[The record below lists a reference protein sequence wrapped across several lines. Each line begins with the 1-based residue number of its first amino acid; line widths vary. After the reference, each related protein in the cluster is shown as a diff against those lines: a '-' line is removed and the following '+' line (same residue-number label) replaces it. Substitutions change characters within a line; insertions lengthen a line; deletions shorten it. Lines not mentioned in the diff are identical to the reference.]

1 MEPSRKFIV
10 RKDAKTEVITYMEYE
25 NLKGFNVKPK
35 HNINFEDMINVEEM
49 IVINPGLIEKLVD
62 KKCKRTFEKIITMI
76 SIASEEDDDDEG
88 DASFMLILDEIERF
102 KNLII
107 NKYKN
112 YIEEKEYET
121 LLKKLE
127 ILKAEIERR
136 RNYIL
141 EKELNYEVSKKGKSA
156 R

>member
-10 RKDAKTEVITYMEYE
+10 KKDAKTEVITYMEYE

-76 SIASEEDDDDEG
+76 SIASEEDDDEG
-88 DASFMLILDEIERF
+88 DASFMLILDAIERF

>member
-1 MEPSRKFIV
+1 
-10 RKDAKTEVITYMEYE
+10 
-25 NLKGFNVKPK
+25 
-35 HNINFEDMINVEEM
+35 
-49 IVINPGLIEKLVD
+49 
-62 KKCKRTFEKIITMI
+62 
-76 SIASEEDDDDEG
+76 
-88 DASFMLILDEIERF
+88 MLILDEIERF

>member
-10 RKDAKTEVITYMEYE
+10 KKDAKTEVITYIEYE

-76 SIASEEDDDDEG
+76 SIASEEDDDEG

>member
-10 RKDAKTEVITYMEYE
+10 KKDAKTEVITYMEYE

-49 IVINPGLIEKLVD
+49 ILINPGLIEKLVD

-76 SIASEEDDDDEG
+76 SIASEEDDDEG

-141 EKELNYEVSKKGKSA
+141 EK
-156 R
+156 

>member
-1 MEPSRKFIV
+1 MGLLDGVMNVFKL
-10 RKDAKTEVITYMEYE
+10 KDDDDYDDEYDYDE
-25 NLKGFNVKPK
+25 YDDEYNDD
-35 HNINFEDMINVEEM
+35 EDKASARM
-49 IVINPGLIEKLVD
+49 KLFSGT
-62 KKCKRTFEKIITMI
+62 KKA
-76 SIASEEDDDDEG
+76 SSEEDDDEG

-141 EKELNYEVSKKGKSA
+141 EKELNYEVSKK
-156 R
+156 

>member
-10 RKDAKTEVITYMEYE
+10 KKDAKTEVITYMEYE

-112 YIEEKEYET
+112 HIEEKEYET

>member
-1 MEPSRKFIV
+1 MKPSKKFIV
-10 RKDAKTEVITYMEYE
+10 KKDAKTEVITYMEYE

-76 SIASEEDDDDEG
+76 SIASEEDDDEG

-121 LLKKLE
+121 LLKKLD
-127 ILKAEIERR
+127 ILKAEIEHR

-141 EKELNYEVSKKGKSA
+141 EKELNYETSKKGKSA

>member
-10 RKDAKTEVITYMEYE
+10 KKDAKTEVITYMEYE

-62 KKCKRTFEKIITMI
+62 KKCKRTFEKIIKMI
-76 SIASEEDDDDEG
+76 SIASEEDDDEG
-88 DASFMLILDEIERF
+88 DSSFMLILDEIERF

-107 NKYKN
+107 NKYKS

-121 LLKKLE
+121 LLKKLD
-127 ILKAEIERR
+127 ILKAEIEHR

-141 EKELNYEVSKKGKSA
+141 EKELNYETSKKGKSA